1 MRIPGP
7 IVEVKKSAVIND
19 WENISYWE
27 EPEQSMA
34 LESNF
39 CLFQI
44 QLRIL
49 GELQPRKCL

>member
-19 WENISYWE
+19 WENISYWG
-27 EPEQSMA
+27 EPEQSKA

>member
-1 MRIPGP
+1 MRISGP

-27 EPEQSMA
+27 EPEQSQA
-34 LESNF
+34 LENNF
-39 CLFQI
+39 YLFQI
-44 QLRIL
+44 QLSVL

>member
-27 EPEQSMA
+27 EPEQSQA
-34 LESNF
+34 LENNF
-39 CLFQI
+39 YLFQI
-44 QLRIL
+44 QLRVL

>member
-27 EPEQSMA
+27 EPEQSQA
-34 LESNF
+34 LENNF
-39 CLFQI
+39 YLFQI
-44 QLRIL
+44 QLSVL